1 MVKNKHYFIKDGK
14 LYLIRCPE
22 PECELENYA
31 PAVATGKC
39 AWCGFD
45 ANEQDEKKEQE

>member
-1 MVKNKHYFIKDGK
+1 MTKDEHYFLGKDGK
-14 LYLIRCPE
+14 ILLIRCPK
-22 PECELENYA
+22 CHSENYA

-45 ANEQDEKKEQE
+45 ANKPDEKKEND

>member
-1 MVKNKHYFIKDGK
+1 MDKNFIDKNGK
-14 LYLIRCPE
+14 LFLVHCPK
-22 PECELENYA
+22 CKCENYL

-45 ANEQDEKKEQE
+45 ANKVDEKKEQE